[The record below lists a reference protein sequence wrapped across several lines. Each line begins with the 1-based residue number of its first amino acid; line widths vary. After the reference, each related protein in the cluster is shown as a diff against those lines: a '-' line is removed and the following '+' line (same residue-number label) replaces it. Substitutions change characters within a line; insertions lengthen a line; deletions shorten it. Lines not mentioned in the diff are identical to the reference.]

1 MERGYF
7 WESEFDNVGRPDSF
21 VFCQSLLG
29 KRGWS
34 DLLFM
39 PNRGAE
45 QAEHSAASNEK
56 GESCLGGARQGRS
69 DCGEE
74 HTRPSPIFPE
84 VD

>member
-1 MERGYF
+1 MGTF
-7 WESEFDNVGRPDSF
+7 GSPNLTTLAALTVLF
-21 VFCQSLLG
+21 FCQSLLG